1 MLGEI
6 VRAFTGEGD
15 DIVGPL
21 VESRMN
27 KLQVKV
33 GSQVIT
39 TLDETMGSL
48 LDDNFG

>member
-1 MLGEI
+1 MQGEM

-15 DIVGPL
+15 DIAGPL

-27 KLQVKV
+27 KLQVEV
-33 GSQVIT
+33 GSQMVK